1 MKIGL
6 VSSVIRALISMVPV
20 RTDEGTHK
28 WPHATY
34 GQGETM
40 RLLKL
45 FAVLAAVTTVAVVA
59 AVAAQA
65 DSGANLQVILR
76 PVAGGPDNGF
86 GLVKFRQPKDADKI
100 VYLDVWV
107 RDLAPNHSY
116 KLQRATDTNLN
127 DDCTG
132 TNWLTLG
139 QGLVPQAITTD
150 EMGTGRADLF
160 RNLATIPLGTQFD
173 IYFRVIDAETSAVVL
188 ESTCYQYTVSQ

>member
-1 MKIGL
+1 MKIG
-6 VSSVIRALISMVPV
+6 
-20 RTDEGTHK
+20 
-28 WPHATY
+28 
-34 GQGETM
+34 TM

-45 FAVLAAVTTVAVVA
+45 FAALAAVTTVSAVA

-65 DSGANLQVILR
+65 DPGANLQVILR
-76 PVAGGPDNGF
+76 PVAGAPDGGF

-116 KLQRATDTNLN
+116 SLQRATDTNVN
-127 DDCTG
+127 DDCAG

-139 QGLVPQAITTD
+139 RGLVPQAITTD
-150 EMGTGRADLF
+150 ETGTGRADLF

-173 IYFRVIDAETSAVVL
+173 IHFRVIDAVTLAVVL
-188 ESTCYQYTVSQ
+188 ESNCYQYTVSQ